1 MSPRLDLP
9 GQLDLPDTGERPAD
23 LAKRQAAS
31 PLRPQAPQEPCDHG
45 LFSDQGNQLT
55 LPIDPGNT
63 A

>member
-1 MSPRLDLP
+1 MRANLP

-23 LAKRQAAS
+23 LAKRQVAT

-55 LPIDPGNT
+55 LPIVTSKT

>member
-1 MSPRLDLP
+1 MRANLP
-9 GQLDLPDTGERPAD
+9 GQLDLPGTGERPAN
-23 LAKRQAAS
+23 LAKRQAAA

-55 LPIDPGNT
+55 LPIATSKT